1 MTSRRWKG
9 PLRLLWLFC
18 CAARALH
25 AAMVKRNVTLTGV
38 SYDWTEAELKKF
50 WNATVVSTG
59 ALQTG
64 VTECPA
70 GRFCPAGSKAPLWCQ
85 LGTYSALKRQSSQCA
100 FQCAPNWYCP
110 DPSTALR
117 CPNQTVSERGSRS
130 QLQCRCVEGYQC
142 TYKKVI
148 NVNLG
153 LAVPYRRWTGQD
165 GEALKQK
172 LIQVVADSAGV
183 PVGSVKL
190 VKVLPAVTG
199 QAQGRRLLEARDES
213 ALISLSVEGA
223 EALEGLR
230 ERLAKAAVFSKKSAR
245 VHWKLS
251 EQLRVVA
258 APLNIVT

>member
-1 MTSRRWKG
+1 MTSRCGRG
-9 PLRLLWLFC
+9 ALHLLWLLC
-18 CAARALH
+18 CAARA
-25 AAMVKRNVTLTGV
+25 AAVRRNVTLTGV
-38 SYDWTEAELKKF
+38 TYDWTEADLKRY
-50 WNATVVSTG
+50 WNATVVSSG
-59 ALQTG
+59 PVQTG
-64 VTECPA
+64 VQECPA
-70 GRFCPAGSKAPLWCQ
+70 GRFCPAGSSKPLTCP

-110 DPSTALR
+110 DPGTALR

-172 LIQVVADSAGV
+172 LMQVVADSAGV

-230 ERLAKAAVFSKKSAR
+230 ERLANAAVFSKKSAR

-258 APLNIVT
+258 NPERSMFLV